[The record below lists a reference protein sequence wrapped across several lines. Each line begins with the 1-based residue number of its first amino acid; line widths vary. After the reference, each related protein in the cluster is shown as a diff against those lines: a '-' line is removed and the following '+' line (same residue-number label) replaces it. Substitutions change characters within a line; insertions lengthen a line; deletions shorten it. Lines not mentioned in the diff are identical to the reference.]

1 MKREAVLEA
10 ALIAGRTAVRLLELR
25 APGPVLAL
33 SVWTFFSR
41 LVALEPESML
51 VGVAEWIK
59 TSACRRHGLCM
70 DCGQSA
76 GEGTWLCEAC
86 LALDD
91 KEFAE
96 IEAQLSESEKP

>member
-1 MKREAVLEA
+1 MKRETVREA
-10 ALIAGRTAVRLLELR
+10 ALNAGRQVVRLMELR

-33 SVWTFFSR
+33 SVGTFFSR

-51 VGVAEWIK
+51 VGVAKWIK
-59 TSACRRHGLCM
+59 DSACKRHGTCM
-70 DCGQSA
+70 DCGQSTGDGA
-76 GEGTWLCEAC
+76 WLCEAC

-91 KEFAE
+91 KAFAE